1 MKYESKILK
10 QQDIAFENLESHYIR
25 ENIKMG
31 VDKNND
37 IVLSWGDYTDYR
49 IDLYNLKNSW
59 MVLHTNQGRIKSVNS
74 FEKLEDAVKTFSDL
88 ITISRKK
95 QSY

>member
-1 MKYESKILK
+1 MKYESKILE
-10 QQDIAFENLESHYIR
+10 QQDIAFTNLESHYIR

-37 IVLSWGDYTDYR
+37 IVLSWGEYIDYR
-49 IDLYNLKNSW
+49 IDLYKLKNAW
-59 MVLHTNQGRIKSVNS
+59 MVLYINEGKTESINS
-74 FEKLEDAVKTFSDL
+74 FENLEDAVKSFSDL

-95 QSY
+95 QSL